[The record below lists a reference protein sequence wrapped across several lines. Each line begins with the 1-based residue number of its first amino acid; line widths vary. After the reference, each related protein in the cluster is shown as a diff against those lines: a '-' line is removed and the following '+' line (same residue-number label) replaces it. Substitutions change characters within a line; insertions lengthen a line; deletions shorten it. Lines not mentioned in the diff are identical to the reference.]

1 MPMNTKDALQ
11 RFSTLKSNRENWE
24 SHWQEI
30 SELVLPRRSD
40 FVGPRSKGDK
50 RGLKAVDSTAIIAN
64 ELLAAGLH
72 GMLTNPASKWFMLR
86 VSNSDLMKDTQVQL
100 WLEEVES
107 IIFSELNSSVSGFT
121 SHIHELYLDL
131 TAFGTAA
138 MFVGENEKGELVFST
153 RHLKECFLAEDPYG
167 QIDTVYRKFDYTVR
181 QIVHRWPDDHGP
193 EVKKLWEAK
202 KYDDVL
208 EILHTVYPRK
218 ERDLKMKTSDNL
230 PIASVY
236 MLCKFD
242 HILQEGGYE
251 EMPYMTPRWIKA
263 AGETYGRGPG
273 MNTLPDVKMLQEMA
287 KTVIKAAQKIVD
299 PPLQAEDD
307 SVLGPVRT
315 VPGGLN
321 FRRPGSEPITP
332 LQTGANIPIGLDM
345 MQDSRSRIREGFFI
359 DQLQLNQGP
368 QMTATE
374 VLQRT
379 EEKLRLLG
387 PVLGRLQAEMLSPMI
402 NRVFGILARSNK
414 LPPPP
419 ELLSGVDYNVEYV
432 SPLARA
438 QRQVEANGLLRV
450 FEIGSS
456 VFQVDPSAAAV
467 LRGPDTIRWLGDLFG
482 VPTSLFK
489 SEEEVAEL
497 FAKQQQQQEM
507 QQQLEAA
514 DTGAGAVQKLMG
526 AVNGGQAQ

>member
-1 MPMNTKDALQ
+1 MPMNAKSAMD
-11 RFSTLKSNRENWE
+11 RFNTLKSNRENWE
-24 SHWQEI
+24 THWQEI

-40 FVGPRSKGDK
+40 FVGTRAKGDK

-86 VSNSDLMKDTQVQL
+86 VSDSQLMKNNEVQL

-107 IIFSELNSSVSGFT
+107 IIFTELNSSISGFT

-138 MFVGENEKGELVFST
+138 MFIGEDENGELVFST
-153 RHLKECFLAEDPYG
+153 RHLKECFLAEDAYG
-167 QIDTVYRKFDYTVR
+167 QIDTVYRKFEFTVR
-181 QIVHRWPDDHGP
+181 QIVQRWPDDHGS
-193 EVKKLWEAK
+193 EVKKLWDAK

-218 ERDLKMKTSDNL
+218 ERDLKMKTPDNL

-236 MLCKFD
+236 MICKHE

-263 AGETYGRGPG
+263 AGEIYGRGPG
-273 MNTLPDVKMLQEMA
+273 MNTLPDIKMLQEMS

-315 VPGGLN
+315 IPGGLN
-321 FRRPGSEPITP
+321 FRRPGTQPITP

-345 MQDSRSRIREGFFI
+345 LQDSRSRIREGFYI

-387 PVLGRLQAEMLSPMI
+387 PVLGRLQSEMLSPMI
-402 NRVFGILARSNK
+402 DRVFSILARSNK
-414 LPPPP
+414 LPIPP
-419 ELLSGVDYNVEYV
+419 EILTNVDYNVEYV

-438 QRQVEANGLLRV
+438 QKQVEANGLLRV

-456 VFQVDPSAAAV
+456 VFQVDPASASV
-467 LRGPDTIRWLGDLFG
+467 LKGADTIRWLGDLFG

-489 SEEEVAEL
+489 SEEEVAQL
-497 FAKQQQQQEM
+497 QQQQMQQQQM